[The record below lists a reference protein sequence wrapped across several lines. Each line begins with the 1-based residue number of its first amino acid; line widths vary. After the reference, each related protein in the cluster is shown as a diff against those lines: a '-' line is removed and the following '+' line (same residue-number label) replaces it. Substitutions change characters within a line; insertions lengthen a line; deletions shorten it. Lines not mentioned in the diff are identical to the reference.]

1 MKSSHIN
8 FVCSAFIILII
19 IFGAI
24 LAFILNPRLEV
35 EGFDN
40 KNISDS
46 FCNTFGKDSSKLQEA
61 CGRLT
66 GKNCKNMGCC
76 VFTNG
81 EKCLAGG
88 VTGPTYKTDSNGEA
102 LEVDNYYYLNKCY
115 GTGCS
120 N

>member
-8 FVCSAFIILII
+8 FVCSALII
-19 IFGAI
+19 IIFVSI
-24 LAFILNPRLEV
+24 LALILNPQTM
-35 EGFDN
+35 EGFDNNN

-66 GKNCKNMGCC
+66 GKNCKNIGCC
-76 VFTNG
+76 VWTNG

-88 VTGPTYKTDSNGEA
+88 VTGPTYKTDSNGKT

-115 GTGCS
+115 GNNCPT

>member
-1 MKSSHIN
+1 MKSYHVN
-8 FVCSAFIILII
+8 FAFCAVFIII

-24 LAFILNPRLEV
+24 LALKKSS

-40 KNISDS
+40 TNISDS
-46 FCNTFGKDSSKLQEA
+46 FCNTFGKDSSKLQDA

-66 GKNCKNMGCC
+66 GKNCKNIGCC
-76 VFTNG
+76 VFVNG
-81 EKCLAGG
+81 KKCLAGG

-115 GTGCS
+115 GNGCPT

>member
-1 MKSSHIN
+1 M
-8 FVCSAFIILII
+8 
-19 IFGAI
+19 
-24 LAFILNPRLEV
+24 
-35 EGFDN
+35 EGFDNNN

-66 GKNCKNMGCC
+66 GKNCKNIGCC
-76 VFTNG
+76 VWTNG

-88 VTGPTYKTDSNGEA
+88 VTGPTYKTDSNGKT

-115 GTGCS
+115 GNNCPT

>member
-1 MKSSHIN
+1 MKSNHIN
-8 FVCSAFIILII
+8 FVCSAFIIII

-24 LAFILNPRLEV
+24 LALILKPRL